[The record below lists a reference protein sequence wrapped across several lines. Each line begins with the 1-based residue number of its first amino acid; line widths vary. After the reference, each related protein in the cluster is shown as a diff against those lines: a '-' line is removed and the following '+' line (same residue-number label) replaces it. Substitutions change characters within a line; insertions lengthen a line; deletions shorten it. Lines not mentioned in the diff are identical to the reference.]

1 MSIYI
6 RAIWPRIP
14 DIYIWIFRA
23 RDVLRR
29 PGGRPATSALT
40 SLRCVCEPA
49 NRPRNQDRL
58 SSFVSSSIVINKNN
72 ANIFK
77 RWLKRKHR
85 TKMELKKKMCILLT
99 FGWVSSSGRKNVSLI
114 FNYHIW
120 QTLNR
125 KFWKNGLL
133 LLFLFH
139 IFSLIIHIF
148 KKYFDNFFGRGFDD
162 FFVLAIHCGN
172 AEIINMTFYCS
183 RYSSRYS

>member
-1 MSIYI
+1 MYLVTMQMSIYLKF
-6 RAIWPRIP
+6 PRTRCP
-14 DIYIWIFRA
+14 QSTSRSA
-23 RDVLRR
+23 
-29 PGGRPATSALT
+29 RPATSDHTA
-40 SLRCVCEPA
+40 SPRRA
-49 NRPRNQDRL
+49 ADRPRESRL
-58 SSFVSSSIVINKNN
+58 SFVINKK
-72 ANIFK
+72 NIFK
-77 RWLKRKHR
+77 TSNTLNS
-85 TKMELKKKMCILLT
+85 ELEKEASNQYGIEKKMCILLT

-172 AEIINMTFYCS
+172 AEIIDMTFYCS